1 MPVYVVGTGINDPLD
16 FFTFTLILAQIK
28 TLKQQWGGLKNSNRF
43 SPNQVVYLLLT
54 WMVARRPEVI
64 LRTIDDG
71 SPGCLYAASKK
82 LLHSQKCPLLYQH
95 QFV

>member
-1 MPVYVVGTGINDPLD
+1 MTPRLFYFCSNIGTNQDIEA
-16 FFTFTLILAQIK
+16 TM
-28 TLKQQWGGLKNSNRF
+28 GGLKNSNRF